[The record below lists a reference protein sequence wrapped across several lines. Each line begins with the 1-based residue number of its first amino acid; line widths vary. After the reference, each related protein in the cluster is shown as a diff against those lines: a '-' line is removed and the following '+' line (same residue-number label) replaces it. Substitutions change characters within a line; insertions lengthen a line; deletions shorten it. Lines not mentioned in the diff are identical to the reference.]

1 MTTDKALF
9 KKAVLEVLSQNYEQ
23 ELANCQET
31 AKCSKKHYVRISEI
45 IGIPVSRLIS
55 KRRSIKKTL
64 VALLI
69 ASALLLAGCTAYIYR
84 NEIKGFIEEFY
95 DTYVKVSY
103 SGEQANNDSQ
113 IEEYYSLSYVPEGY
127 KLVSESQTPLYVRY
141 KWTTDTGKKLMF
153 EQMLIDV
160 SSHSLDS
167 EKGSALIITHN
178 QLNIYCRINN
188 GSFHYFW
195 NDGKYIL
202 NLYSSVELHQDE
214 LKKIIDSILLQP

>member
-31 AKCSKKHYVRISEI
+31 AKCSKKHYFRISEI

-95 DTYVKVSY
+95 DT
-103 SGEQANNDSQ
+103 
-113 IEEYYSLSYVPEGY
+113 
-127 KLVSESQTPLYVRY
+127 
-141 KWTTDTGKKLMF
+141 
-153 EQMLIDV
+153 
-160 SSHSLDS
+160 
-167 EKGSALIITHN
+167 
-178 QLNIYCRINN
+178 
-188 GSFHYFW
+188 
-195 NDGKYIL
+195 
-202 NLYSSVELHQDE
+202 
-214 LKKIIDSILLQP
+214 